1 VLGLYLSAHPLDGYA
16 SSLAR
21 LNVASGDRLRQLA
34 GSGEGG
40 RLKVAGIVIAKQE
53 RVTEKTRLARVILS
67 DPTAQFE
74 VTVFAELL
82 SQCRELLDGNA
93 PLLVEVDARLD
104 GDNLRLT
111 AYRLQRLDDTPE
123 LGRGAVE
130 IRLADPLAAL
140 RLKPLLEGQSRGG
153 ARVRL
158 VIPLRDEEAIVTLPE
173 AYTLAGGQRID
184 IERADGVVGV
194 RDVTL
199 H

>member
-1 VLGLYLSAHPLDGYA
+1 
-16 SSLAR
+16 
-21 LNVASGDRLRQLA
+21 
-34 GSGEGG
+34 
-40 RLKVAGIVIAKQE
+40 VAGIVIAKQE
-53 RVTEKTRLARVILS
+53 RVTERTRLARVILS
-67 DPTAQFE
+67 DSTAQFE

-82 SQCRELLDGNA
+82 SQSRELLDGNA
-93 PLLVEVDARLD
+93 PLLIEVDARLD

-140 RLKPLLEGQSRGG
+140 RLKPLLERQPRGG

-158 VIPLRDEEAIVTLPE
+158 VVPLRDEEAVVTLPDG
-173 AYTLAGGQRID
+173 YTLAGGQWID